1 MGINHLLT
9 GMILQVGPLLWV
21 ISVYWA
27 TTFGSKI
34 KTRAAF
40 LRFFLQEDV
49 AYPPKFNSEFAP
61 EKFPAKFW
69 KVVFKA
75 PFFRGELLNFSGVD
89 FRVAFVFA
97 LFFWLPQIALNKTSP
112 RWPVPK
118 KRTNI
123 YIYIYIY
130 IWKKSTISDST
141 WRGIWSS
148 IFQKIWFTES
158 DGPESQY
165 PMTGEAI
172 LRWKFFNKNLLKD
185 ILHLHLHLRL
195 VCCHGFGRRCPK
207 VRDASCDV
215 STASHDVSAGDVGRV
230 AEAED
235 T

>member
-97 LFFWLPQIALNKTSP
+97 LFFLAPSDCTKQNVTQVTCPQKKNKH
-112 RWPVPK
+112 
-118 KRTNI
+118 I
-123 YIYIYIY
+123 YIYLFISEKNQQSQIQHGGESDPQSS
-130 IWKKSTISDST
+130 KKSDSQNQMDLNLNIQWLEKQSWDGNSLT
-141 WRGIWSS
+141 
-148 IFQKIWFTES
+148 KI
-158 DGPESQY
+158 
-165 PMTGEAI
+165 
-172 LRWKFFNKNLLKD
+172 
-185 ILHLHLHLRL
+185 
-195 VCCHGFGRRCPK
+195 C
-207 VRDASCDV
+207 
-215 STASHDVSAGDVGRV
+215 
-230 AEAED
+230 
-235 T
+235 